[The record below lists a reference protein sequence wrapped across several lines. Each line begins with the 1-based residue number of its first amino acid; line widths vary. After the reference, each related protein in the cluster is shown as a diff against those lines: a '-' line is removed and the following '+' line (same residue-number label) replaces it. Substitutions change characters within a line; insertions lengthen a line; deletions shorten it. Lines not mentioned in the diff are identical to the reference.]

1 MKKKTTTTN
10 IILTEDLWVR
20 AKIRATVE
28 RISLSEL
35 VRRILKEYLD
45 KKESEEKES
54 KRKKKG

>member
-1 MKKKTTTTN
+1 MEKKVQTN
-10 IILTEDLWVR
+10 IILTEELWVR
-20 AKIRATVE
+20 AKIRATVD
-28 RISLSEL
+28 RMSLSEL